1 MKIKKNGKVV
11 NLTESDLQRI
21 VKRTLNE
28 GVVDSSVEGSPNKSE
43 GKSKKQQYE
52 SRQKITVADFMLRQ
66 PKDDITVVEG
76 GLYPIQGKLIVF
88 TKLDGAFELS

>member
-1 MKIKKNGKVV
+1 MKIKKNGKVI
-11 NLTESDLQRI
+11 NLTESDLKRI

-28 GVVDSSVEGSPNKSE
+28 GLVDSSGEGLPNKSE
-43 GKSKKQQYE
+43 GKTKKQQYE
-52 SRQKITVADFMLRQ
+52 ERQKISVADFMSKQ
-66 PKDDITVVEG
+66 QKDDITVVEG